1 MTPSAGDY
9 RMFVGM
15 NDESTRSSDC
25 RLWSKYAIYA
35 ANIVFMVVGTLV
47 LATGAWLRTDSRFRD
62 FLSERYRQAVH
73 EAFWEAPTLYTFSY
87 ILILLGAAL
96 LLVAMCGCC
105 GVTTNGRRRQ
115 RRGTT
120 AASGGDINS
129 PLLWLYAV
137 GTAVLLMFTIGCG
150 SYILYTK
157 DGIDVELSDALN
169 YMVQHYYQGPGIV
182 QESLD
187 RLQQAFRCCGNAG
200 CSDFRAFRQ
209 DPPRT
214 CDLRCDGCHYRIWLA
229 LRIGFS
235 VALAIFGVVILA
247 QMIAISVSIT
257 LLCTPDEDD
266 DAAYGDDV
274 NYDNFYRF
282 YGFGGGA
289 AADQQ
294 HHHHNQQR
302 MIAARRRQGDVGGV
316 HGGGGEGSAAA
327 AVRSLERAKA
337 HYQRQMAAFGGHPTT
352 PSAETLANLYT
363 TGGGTYSSRQHW
375 QHGPAAQR
383 QQQQRKTNHQH
394 YQLRNPS
401 YYY

>member
-15 NDESTRSSDC
+15 NDESTRSADC

-73 EAFWEAPTLYTFSY
+73 EAFWEAPTLYAFSY

-105 GVTTNGRRRQ
+105 GVTTTGRRRQ
-115 RRGTT
+115 RRGIT
-120 AASGGDINS
+120 AASGSDINS

-229 LRIGFS
+229 LRIGFF

-247 QMIAISVSIT
+247 QMIAVSVSIT
-257 LLCTPDEDD
+257 LLCTPDDD
-266 DAAYGDDV
+266 DAAAYGDDV
-274 NYDNFYRF
+274 DYDKFHRF
-282 YGFGGGA
+282 YGDG
-289 AADQQ
+289 
-294 HHHHNQQR
+294 
-302 MIAARRRQGDVGGV
+302 GGV
-316 HGGGGEGSAAA
+316 HGEGGGSAAA

-337 HYQRQMAAFGGHPTT
+337 HYQRQMAAFGGQPTT
-352 PSAETLANLYT
+352 PSADTLANLYT
-363 TGGGTYSSRQHW
+363 TGGGTYSSRKHW
-375 QHGPAAQR
+375 HHGPAALR
-383 QQQQRKTNHQH
+383 QQQQWPTNHQH
-394 YQLRNPS
+394 CQLRNPS